1 MKDAFVLDASITLS
15 WAFEDEASAYADR
28 VLESLSDMQAFVP
41 AIWPLEVTNALLVA
55 QRRGRVDDLRIERFL
70 TLLQRLPITVSVVSA
85 TTVFDEVL
93 RMARQHQLST
103 YDASYLQLAIQMRL
117 PLATQDNPLRQAMQ
131 QCGVPIF
138 LGEATLGKE

>member
-15 WAFEDEASAYADR
+15 WAFEDEASAYADK
-28 VLESLSDMQAFVP
+28 VLESLSDTQAFVP
-41 AIWPLEVTNALLVA
+41 AIWPLEVGNALLVA
-55 QRRGRVDDLRIERFL
+55 QRRGRVDDLHIERFL
-70 TLLQRLPITVSVVSA
+70 TLLQQLPITVSVVSA

-93 RMARQHQLST
+93 RVARQHQLST

-117 PLATQDNPLRQAMQ
+117 PLATQDTPLRQAMQ